1 MLRMTS
7 HSRYNENV
15 RNGFN
20 KEGLRGVSGE
30 QRRDVVCIRTLKGQ
44 QRAFLGIQW
53 GQPACPRRRYGLG
66 PWPRTRLRAAQ
77 PVRHSSRSPCAG
89 SPRFA
94 RREAPA
100 RRSLHSTEE
109 QLPTPRPAATRESLQ
124 QRSPSATTENSGEH
138 ARSPSLLI
146 VGRQCLAAIRDTGCC
161 MTKCHLHTVSI
172 TPCLN
177 RNFIF

>member
-1 MLRMTS
+1 MCLVFTQDVNVLRMTS
-7 HSRYNENV
+7 QSRYNENV

-53 GQPACPRRRYGLG
+53 GAARLPAQEIRARPPAQDAPQGSSARAPQL
-66 PWPRTRLRAAQ
+66 PKPTR
-77 PVRHSSRSPCAG
+77 S
-89 SPRFA
+89 A

-100 RRSLHSTEE
+100 RRSLHGTEE
-109 QLPTPRPAATRESLQ
+109 QLPTPRPAATRESPQ
-124 QRSPSATTENSGEH
+124 QRSPSATTEDDSGEH

-146 VGRQCLAAIRDTGCC
+146 VDLRRRA
-161 MTKCHLHTVSI
+161 VSV
-172 TPCLN
+172 
-177 RNFIF
+177 